1 MRWFFACC
9 RRLRRQRR
17 GVVAVEFALLAPIFF
32 ILLMGTLETALMYGA
47 SIVVDGA
54 VNDSA
59 RSIRTGQAQ
68 LSGDPISTFRNRL
81 CNSLVAFVTCGDL
94 TFDVRTFADFSSIT
108 LTITL
113 DENGD
118 PVDENGDL
126 IVETFNP
133 GGAGDIVMVRVVYI
147 WDFITPLIGQLYNP
161 GGANSVMLV
170 SSTVFRTEPF
180 EGL

>member
-1 MRWFFACC
+1 MRFVYLMC
-9 RRLRRQRR
+9 RRVRRNRR
-17 GVVAVEFALLAPIFF
+17 GAVALEFALLAPIFF
-32 ILLMGTLETALMYGA
+32 VLVMGILETAIMFGA

-68 LSGDPISTFRNRL
+68 LSGDPITTFRTRL
-81 CNSLVAFVTCGDL
+81 CDSLVAFVTCNEM
-94 TFDVRTFADFSSIT
+94 TFDVRTFADFNSIS
-108 LTITL
+108 LTVSL

-118 PVDENGDL
+118 PVDENGNV
-126 IVETFNP
+126 IVQTFNP

-161 GGANSVMLV
+161 GGTNSVMLV